1 MKNYNIC
8 IKTALAVFAVAL
20 SACSSDDDIADN
32 NSNSQEKPV
41 TNKTMTFRATM
52 DDGSGSNSKATRTD
66 FNGNNT
72 IWAANDK
79 IYILNILLL
88 NKFQEDNNSNLFY
101 QNLDINLPNN

>member
-8 IKTALAVFAVAL
+8 IKTALAVFTVAL

-52 DDGSGSNSKATRTD
+52 IK
-66 FNGNNT
+66 
-72 IWAANDK
+72 
-79 IYILNILLL
+79 
-88 NKFQEDNNSNLFY
+88 QM
-101 QNLDINLPNN
+101 